1 MRERLVSRVLRVPRL
16 LVVMMI
22 RGYRLSLGRLLP
34 QRCRFH
40 PTCSH
45 YAVEAITER
54 GLLRGGASATW
65 RLIRCGPW
73 TAGGIDPVRRSGG
86 AVEAGNG

>member
-1 MRERLVSRVLRVPRL
+1 MAVL
-16 LVVMMI
+16 MI
-22 RGYRLSLGRLLP
+22 RAYQLSLGRLLP

-40 PTCSH
+40 PTCSQ

-54 GLLRGGASATW
+54 GLLRGGAAAAW
-65 RLIRCGPW
+65 RLVRCGPW
-73 TAGGIDPVRRSGG
+73 TAGGIDPVRRSGR